1 MKINIENKNTI
12 VQKVF
17 NRSFKKY
24 DLMNDIMSFG
34 THRLW
39 KKQLMHWLSPSDN
52 KKLIDVASGT
62 GDLAKLF
69 INYTNN
75 KCEIDA
81 VDSNYKMIDAGKK
94 KLKNLK
100 KIKWHLC
107 KAEKL
112 NFKDNIFDYYTI
124 SFGIRNVLNINKTLK
139 EAHRVLKP
147 GGRFMCLEFSKIQ
160 NNYLNKLYDLYSKNI
175 PFIGKYIVG
184 ESMPYEYLVKSI
196 EEFYNQ
202 EELVELMKKNNF
214 CKVRYRNLSGGIV
227 AIHSGWKI

>member
-1 MKINIENKNTI
+1 MKINIENKNTL

-17 NRSFKKY
+17 NQAFKNY
-24 DLMNDIMSFG
+24 DLMNDVISFG

-39 KKQLMHWLSPSDN
+39 KKQLMNWLSPSNN
-52 KKLIDVASGT
+52 KRLIDVACGT
-62 GDLAKLF
+62 GDLIKLF
-69 INYTNN
+69 IKYTNN
-75 KCEIDA
+75 NYNVDA
-81 VDSNYKMIDAGKK
+81 VDSNSKMVNVGKE
-94 KLKNLK
+94 KLKNFS
-100 KIKWHLC
+100 KIKWHVC
-107 KAEKL
+107 NAEKL
-112 NFKDNIFDYYTI
+112 CFKDNTFDYYTI

-160 NNYLNKLYDLYSKNI
+160 NSYLNKLYELYSKNI
-175 PFIGKYIVG
+175 PIIGKYIMD

-202 EELVELMKKNNF
+202 EELAELIKKNNF
-214 CKVRYRNLSGGIV
+214 YEVKYRNLSGGIV